1 MYGEGLRV
9 EGRGRGGGE
18 GREGTR
24 YECSWDV
31 WMREGWRG
39 RRGEVR

>member
-18 GREGTR
+18 GMG
-24 YECSWDV
+24 
-31 WMREGWRG
+31 GRG
-39 RRGEVR
+39 PGMSAAGMFG